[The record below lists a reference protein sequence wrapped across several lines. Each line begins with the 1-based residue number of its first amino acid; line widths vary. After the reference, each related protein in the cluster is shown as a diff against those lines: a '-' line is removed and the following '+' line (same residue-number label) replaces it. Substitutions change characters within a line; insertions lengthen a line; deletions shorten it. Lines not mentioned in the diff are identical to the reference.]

1 MTAGV
6 VIVNWNT
13 GELLRACVDSLLETA
28 PNVEVVVVDNA
39 STDGSL
45 EKIDGFRD
53 RIHIVRN
60 SVNRGF
66 ATGVNQGFASTS
78 SPFVLILNPDIR
90 VQPDAV
96 SLLTKILSGNS
107 RAGAIGGYVNDEYL
121 PRPFPDAASLVREN
135 LGVRKKSAAAGAAGP
150 VDQPAAAAL
159 MVRRDAFEEI
169 GGFDEQFFPAWY
181 EDVDFCRR
189 LKSAG
194 WEIYFAPDAKFEHDG
209 GYSAAALGAR
219 GFAEA
224 YYHNQIRYARKHLGS
239 PGLLGVRLSIV
250 GGMLA
255 RMIVH
260 PGKAAA
266 YSGVIRGALG
276 GW

>member
-13 GELLRACVDSLLETA
+13 GRFLQTCVESLFQTA
-28 PNVEVVVVDNA
+28 PTAEVVVVDNA

-45 EKIDGFRD
+45 ELIDSFRD

-60 SVNRGF
+60 SANLGF
-66 ATGVNQGFASTS
+66 AAGVNQGFASTT
-78 SPFVLILNPDIR
+78 SPYVLILNPDIR

-96 SLLTKILSGNS
+96 SLLMKILSGNS
-107 RAGAIGGYVNDEYL
+107 KAGAIGGYVNDDYL
-121 PRPFPDAASLVREN
+121 PRPFPGVASLIREN
-135 LGVRKKSAAAGAAGP
+135 LGFRRKPVNSAVPGL

-194 WEIYFAPDAKFEHDG
+194 WDIYFAPDAQFEHEG
-209 GYSAAALGAR
+209 GYSAAALGPKA
-219 GFAEA
+219 FAEA
-224 YYHNQIRYARKHLGS
+224 YYHNQIRYAQKHLG
-239 PGLLGVRLSIV
+239 GWGRLAVRISIV
-250 GGMLA
+250 AGMLA
-255 RMIVH
+255 RMVLR
-260 PGKAAA
+260 PRNAGA
-266 YSGVIRGALG
+266 YAGVIFGALG